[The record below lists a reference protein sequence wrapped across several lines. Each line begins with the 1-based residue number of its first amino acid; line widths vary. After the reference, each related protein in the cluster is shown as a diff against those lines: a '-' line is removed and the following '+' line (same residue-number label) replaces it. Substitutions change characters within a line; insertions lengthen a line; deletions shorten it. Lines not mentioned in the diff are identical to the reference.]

1 MRGEPW
7 KVTDLPNICIK
18 ALDPVSELFVSLGV
32 INQYIGGIKY
42 RIHALSVSE
51 ALEQFT

>member
-1 MRGEPW
+1 MRDERW

-18 ALDPVSELFVSLGV
+18 AIDPVFEPFVSPGV
-32 INQYIGGIKY
+32 INQCVGGIKY
-42 RIHALSVSE
+42 RDHALSVSE